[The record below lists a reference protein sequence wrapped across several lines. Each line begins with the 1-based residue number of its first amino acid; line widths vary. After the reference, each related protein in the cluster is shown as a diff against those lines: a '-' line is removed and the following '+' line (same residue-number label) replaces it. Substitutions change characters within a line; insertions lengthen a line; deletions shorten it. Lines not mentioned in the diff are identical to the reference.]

1 MLFRPTPFG
10 TGPPLTEAL
19 VRSVNYRIRVG
30 AERFA
35 DPGYVRN
42 AEATEAVV
50 SSACKAAVVFAK
62 KSRAG
67 SSSSSN

>member
-1 MLFRPTPFG
+1 MLFRPSPFG

-19 VRSVNYRIRVG
+19 VRSVDYRTRVS
-30 AERFA
+30 AERFT

-50 SSACKAAVVFAK
+50 SSACKAVVASAK